1 MRIIKKFKR
10 VTFGIH
16 EAIWWIVAEIEDW
29 LYPYRDSEVKE
40 PLWASQSIDV
50 DDLSE
55 IRSQQAA
62 ANDRIDRLQSEMIH
76 VLSTLNEHKNKL
88 REIDGQK

>member
-1 MRIIKKFKR
+1 MIFKIR
-10 VTFGIH
+10 EIL
-16 EAIWWIVAEIEDW
+16 WWFVAELEDV
-29 LYPYRDSEVKE
+29 LYPYRNSEVKE
-40 PLWASQSIDV
+40 PLWVSQSIDV

-55 IRSQQAA
+55 IRSQQTA
-62 ANDRIDRLQSEMIH
+62 ANDRIERLQSEMIH

>member
-1 MRIIKKFKR
+1 MFSMRE
-10 VTFGIH
+10 T
-16 EAIWWIVAEIEDW
+16 IWWFVAELEDI
-29 LYPYRDSEVKE
+29 LYPYRDSKVKE

-55 IRSQQAA
+55 IRSQQTA
-62 ANDRIDRLQSEMIH
+62 ANDRIDRLQSEMIYA
-76 VLSTLNEHKNKL
+76 LSTLNEHENKL

>member
-1 MRIIKKFKR
+1 MIFKIR
-10 VTFGIH
+10 EIL
-16 EAIWWIVAEIEDW
+16 WWFVAELEDV
-29 LYPYRDSEVKE
+29 LYPYRNSEVKE

-55 IRSQQAA
+55 IRSQQTA
-62 ANDRIDRLQSEMIH
+62 ANDRIERLQSEMIH
-76 VLSTLNEHKNKL
+76 VLSTLNEHENKL